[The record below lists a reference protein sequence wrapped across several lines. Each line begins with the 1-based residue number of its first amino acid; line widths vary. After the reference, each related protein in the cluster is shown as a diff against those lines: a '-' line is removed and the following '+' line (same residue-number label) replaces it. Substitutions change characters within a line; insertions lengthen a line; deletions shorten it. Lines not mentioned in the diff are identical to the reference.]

1 MALSLHHDIVVVF
14 FSNCNTPFL
23 RSCSSQQPPSSS
35 SSSSNKSDAAAA
47 ALRSQAA
54 TAYEGV
60 KNWTKKVD
68 LFSKQMVVV
77 PICEESHW

>member
-1 MALSLHHDIVVVF
+1 M
-14 FSNCNTPFL
+14 
-23 RSCSSQQPPSSS
+23 
-35 SSSSNKSDAAAA
+35 
-47 ALRSQAA
+47 RSQAA